1 MVDTVVLTQDVQMG
15 DSVKDNVMVNVEMAN
30 SVTRICEGV
39 NIVTSSNVT
48 LNETTNNEAVS
59 IETANIVPII
69 VVAWDVTSNNVVAA
83 NGEGAQ
89 MTMIQEEVVDLWTL
103 HRGKVIS
110 ISQEQ
115 GMMMIILMPPMAM
128 MDVIVN
134 LNASWVSV

>member
-83 NGEGAQ
+83 NGE
-89 MTMIQEEVVDLWTL
+89 
-103 HRGKVIS
+103 
-110 ISQEQ
+110 
-115 GMMMIILMPPMAM
+115 
-128 MDVIVN
+128 
-134 LNASWVSV
+134 

>member
-30 SVTRICEGV
+30 SVTRIYEGV

-110 ISQEQ
+110 ISHEQ